1 MLPNDNILFRWFFD
15 RNVFT
20 NSTISFN
27 LVVTLLIICLYLKFV
42 STLFDVQCI
51 YISVYLVMRIVR
63 KCNDTDNYFPS
74 RRVDQY
80 LKETNQLSVC

>member
-1 MLPNDNILFRWFFD
+1 MAEKGPK
-15 RNVFT
+15 
-20 NSTISFN
+20 
-27 LVVTLLIICLYLKFV
+27 KFSRFMRHFPTTV